1 MRIFTKLSLN
11 IEDGSIIENETEWY
25 DYLGPVDMLCGAT
38 SAQTTLQT
46 QQMSAYQ
53 QMQSQASEEFG
64 QANTVFQSL
73 QNSFAPT
80 VAAGPSQMGYSP
92 AELSALNS
100 AAITNTG
107 TSYANAKAATGE
119 ALAGQSGG
127 NTALPSGTTAGI
139 DENLAASAANQTSS
153 ELNQIQQAGYAQGN
167 ANYNTA
173 VQGLANSTGVFGTAN
188 SAGNVA
194 TGAGGAAGTTANQ
207 VAQANNSWV
216 GAVTGALGSI
226 GGAAMSGLMSPTG
239 AIGSLTSGL
248 GGGGSLNMAPTITA
262 MQGGST
268 GSPISGDFNVGSTQM
283 LQ

>member
-25 DYLGPVDMLCGAT
+25 DYLGPVAMLCGAT

-46 QQMSAYQ
+46 QQMSAYT
-53 QMQSQASEEFG
+53 QMQQQASTEFG

-107 TSYANAKAATGE
+107 TAYANAKAATGE
-119 ALAGQSGG
+119 ALAGQNGG
-127 NTALPSGTTAGI
+127 NTALPSGTTAGV
-139 DENLAASAANQTSS
+139 DEALASQAANQTST

-167 ANYNTA
+167 ANYNAATA
-173 VQGLANSTGVFGTAN
+173 GLAASPNVFGT
-188 SAGNVA
+188 STGAGNAA

-207 VAQANNSWV
+207 ITQANNSWV

-226 GGAAMSGLMSPTG
+226 GGAAMGGLMSGGLSTAMG
-239 AIGSLTSGL
+239 SAIPSIGNT
-248 GGGGSLNMAPTITA
+248 GGSL
-262 MQGGST
+262 GS
-268 GSPISGDFNVGSTQM
+268 N
-283 LQ
+283 